1 MRALLVVSVMVA
13 ACVPPVVEVS
23 DEGALR
29 RRPPAW
35 CTSGVT
41 AGLVSTRTPYT
52 TLQGALDDA
61 GAGDR
66 IYVCPG
72 TYTER
77 AIIPNYSDVAIIG
90 VTGDAADVVWDG
102 EYLHSSID
110 TSSAQ
115 SNPRL
120 EVRNMSFTRYDSD
133 SLDPRA
139 NPPLHLLSGN
149 NSQSIVVVDNVNF
162 TDITGSYGS
171 YNTFVAH
178 ANRINVN
185 NCNFDSISTTAFHAR
200 LHGRDSRINLSNSNF
215 IRGYDDSRA
224 VSISN
229 AALRSVNPTILIDNV
244 TVEENDGLDNVGITV
259 ELGHVYPHLVDARV
273 GIRNTTIRD
282 NTALGGHYLH
292 VTSSYSQTNVEVSVF
307 NTSFEDNLAMEGS
320 IAHTVTTGIGTGGTG
335 STTFRNVD
343 FLRNEL
349 WDSRNYTVANT
360 GATETYFI
368 NTDFG
373 LGADD
378 NISDTEFYCPGKH
391 GFVGFASVGTV
402 PYVCP
407 P

>member
-1 MRALLVVSVMVA
+1 MSTN
-13 ACVPPVVEVS
+13 PV
-23 DEGALR
+23 
-29 RRPPAW
+29 
-35 CTSGVT
+35 
-41 AGLVSTRTPYT
+41 
-52 TLQGALDDA
+52 
-61 GAGDR
+61 
-66 IYVCPG
+66 
-72 TYTER
+72 
-77 AIIPNYSDVAIIG
+77 
-90 VTGDAADVVWDG
+90 
-102 EYLHSSID
+102 
-110 TSSAQ
+110 
-115 SNPRL
+115 
-120 EVRNMSFTRYDSD
+120 
-133 SLDPRA
+133 
-139 NPPLHLLSGN
+139 
-149 NSQSIVVVDNVNF
+149 
-162 TDITGSYGS
+162 
-171 YNTFVAH
+171 
-178 ANRINVN
+178 
-185 NCNFDSISTTAFHAR
+185 
-200 LHGRDSRINLSNSNF
+200 
-215 IRGYDDSRA
+215 
-224 VSISN
+224 
-229 AALRSVNPTILIDNV
+229 ILIDDV
-244 TVEENDGLDNVGITV
+244 IIEEYDGLDNVGITV

-273 GIRNTTIRD
+273 GIRNTTIRA